1 MPKYTRSGRL
11 TAVGDVERKLK
22 ARYGNNARAVYGTLN
37 RIGLMR
43 GNKVTRKGA
52 RAARRK

>member
-22 ARYGNNARAVYGTLN
+22 ARYGSNARAVYGTLN

-52 RAARRK
+52 RAARRR